1 MLVGEIMNKQV
12 KTCRPDDTVRD
23 AAQQMSKWHIGSLVV
38 VDGPGLVI
46 GIVTE
51 RDILS
56 EVVAEGLRSNDV
68 KVKDIMTK
76 QVIEIEKKATL
87 EDAAEIMTEHKI
99 KKLPVVEKGRL
110 VGIVTATDLVM
121 YERSLIEKISGLLQ
135 TGKRAPVC
143 G

>member
-1 MLVGEIMNKQV
+1 MLVGEVMNKQV

-23 AAQQMSKWHIGSLVV
+23 AAQQMNKSHIGSLVII
-38 VDGPGLVI
+38 DGRGIVI
-46 GIVTE
+46 GIITE
-51 RDILS
+51 RDILAK
-56 EVVAEGLRSNDV
+56 VVAEGLRSNDV

-76 QVIEIEKKATL
+76 EVIEIEKKSTL
-87 EDAAEIMTEHKI
+87 EDAAQIMTENHI

-110 VGIVTATDLVM
+110 VGIVTATDLIM
-121 YERSLIEKISGLLQ
+121 YEHSLIEKVSTLLQ